1 MNRSISSRPPVDL
14 PPSTD
19 AGRTRIL
26 FLGLDR
32 MGWSTY
38 ATSLVAATAR
48 RADIDAVHIRYTGA
62 GAKRAFSV
70 PIPGGRNLLDSNVRR
85 VLVARWLFDRWLS
98 GPLDLR
104 RFDVVHVVPQ
114 LYGLGV
120 VDAAART
127 GTPFVA
133 VCDATVLQEKGELGG
148 RTRAEVAHRWQP
160 LLDAER
166 KVFGAAD
173 LVLAASAWAAAGVAR
188 EYGVPPERLV
198 TAPFAIA
205 PGANG
210 ERPIADPVNPRP
222 RIVFVGSDWKRKGG
236 DRLLR
241 WHQQHWS
248 DTTELHLCTPVAP
261 PSGCRNVF
269 HHAAMSRDLVVT
281 RLLPSMDIFVL
292 PTWND
297 MSPHVVGEAAAAG
310 LPVVASAIGGITE
323 MVVDGTSGLLL
334 APSDEQGFIDALD
347 RLLGDPELRR
357 EMGAAARRHV
367 ERSTAEG
374 ADDVVLDHLV
384 ALGRSGKASARRSVS

>member
-1 MNRSISSRPPVDL
+1 MNRSISSRPTADL
-14 PPSTD
+14 PPATD
-19 AGRTRIL
+19 EGPTRIL
-26 FLGLDR
+26 FLYLAR

-38 ATSLVAATAR
+38 ADSLVAATAR
-48 RADIDAVHIRYTGA
+48 RPDIDAVHLRYTGA
-62 GAKRAFSV
+62 GAKRAFSA

-85 VLVARWLFDRWLS
+85 ILVARWLFKRWLS
-98 GPLDLR
+98 GPLDIR
-104 RFDVVHVVPQ
+104 RFDAVHVVPQ

-127 GTPFVA
+127 GTPFTTL
-133 VCDATVLQEKGELGG
+133 CDATVLQEKGELGG
-148 RTRAEVAHRWQP
+148 RTRAEVARRWRP

-173 LVLAASAWAAAGVAR
+173 LVVAASAWAAEGIVG
-188 EYGVPPERLV
+188 EYGVTPDRLL
-198 TAPFAIA
+198 TSPFAIA

-210 ERPIADPVNPRP
+210 ERPLADPANPRP

-261 PSGCRNVF
+261 PSGSRNVF
-269 HHAAMSRDLVVT
+269 HHAAMSRDQVVT
-281 RLLPSMDIFVL
+281 RLLPSMDVFVL

-334 APSDEQGFIDALD
+334 APSDEQGFIEALN

-357 EMGAAARRHV
+357 KMGTAARHHV
-367 ERSTAEG
+367 ERNTGEA
-374 ADDVVLDHLV
+374 ANDVVLDRLV
-384 ALGRSGKASARRSVS
+384 ALGRAGKARARRSVG

>member
-1 MNRSISSRPPVDL
+1 MNRSISSRPTGDL
-14 PPSTD
+14 PPATGD
-19 AGRTRIL
+19 GRTRIL

-48 RADIDAVHIRYTGA
+48 RPDIDAVHLRFTGA
-62 GAKRAFSV
+62 GLKRAFSA
-70 PIPGGRNLLDSNVRR
+70 PIPGGRNILDSNVRR
-85 VLVARWLFDRWLS
+85 ILVARWLFSRWLA

-114 LYGLGV
+114 LYGLGLI
-120 VDAAART
+120 DAAART
-127 GTPFVA
+127 GTPFAA

-166 KVFGAAD
+166 KVFAAAD
-173 LVLAASAWAAAGVAR
+173 LVVAASAWAADGIAG
-188 EYGVPPERLV
+188 EYGVTPDRLLV
-198 TAPFAIA
+198 RPFAIA
-205 PGANG
+205 PGSNG
-210 ERPIADPVNPRP
+210 ERPVADPVNPRP

-248 DTTELHLCTPVAP
+248 DTAELHLCTPVAP
-261 PSGCRNVF
+261 PSGSRNVF
-269 HHAAMSRDLVVT
+269 HHAAMSRDQVVT

-310 LPVVASAIGGITE
+310 LPVVASGIGGITE
-323 MVVDGTSGLLL
+323 MVVDGSSGLLL
-334 APSDEQGFIDALD
+334 APSDEQGFIEALN

-357 EMGAAARRHV
+357 KMGAAARHHV

-374 ADDVVLDHLV
+374 ADDVVLDRLV
-384 ALGRSGKASARRSVS
+384 ALGGTKGAAARRSVG